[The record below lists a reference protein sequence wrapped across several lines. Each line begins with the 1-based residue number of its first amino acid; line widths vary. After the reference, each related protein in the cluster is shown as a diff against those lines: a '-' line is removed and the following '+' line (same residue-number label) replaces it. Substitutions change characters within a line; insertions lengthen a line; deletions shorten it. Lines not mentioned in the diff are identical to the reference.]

1 MLAFRAGRRVLKH
14 IVPIEISALSRISV
28 AGFAKKAEES
38 AGGKDHKTPRLLK
51 ILEELTEDEMPK
63 LSPEDAQ
70 LWKDATKEYNRLKM
84 MQHRAWQTDLSIKLQ
99 LKKAA
104 LAALPEDLRKLADRL
119 ETERVPLNRQMF
131 THTPPIPGFNQ
142 QQRVGK
148 RKRGQSGR
156 G

>member
-1 MLAFRAGRRVLKH
+1 
-14 IVPIEISALSRISV
+14 
-28 AGFAKKAEES
+28 
-38 AGGKDHKTPRLLK
+38 
-51 ILEELTEDEMPK
+51 MPK

-84 MQHRAWQTDLSIKLQ
+84 MQHRAWQTDLSVKLK

-104 LAALPEDLRKLADRL
+104 LAALPEDLRELANRP

-142 QQRVGK
+142 QSSVKK